1 MFQSFKVSKLRQEQG
16 NYPTQAKGR
25 LEWATRGSCLIPSGM
40 RALKISAIS
49 FLNTAPLMWDFV
61 HQPSPEILE
70 NFEIAYTVPSL
81 CAEALRVGQADI
93 GIIPVI
99 TTAEIAGLVVLPDV
113 AIAARNKVRSIQ
125 LVSKRPMEE
134 IRTVAVDTSSRT
146 SVGLTQVL
154 LTKFFGGRR
163 ELRPMAPL
171 LGPMLAAC
179 DAALLIGDP
188 AMMVQTDGL
197 YAYDLAEVW
206 KQKTGLP
213 FVFAVWAV
221 RKAALAQM
229 REGLDLAGIFR
240 RSRDHGLRPESVA
253 SIAREWARRMG
264 LAEAEIVRYLQE
276 NIHYQLDA
284 ECRKGLARYFELAA
298 ECGVIERAPELEFWE
313 GK

>member
-1 MFQSFKVSKLRQEQG
+1 
-16 NYPTQAKGR
+16 
-25 LEWATRGSCLIPSGM
+25 M

-49 FLNTAPLMWDFV
+49 FLNTAPLMWDFE
-61 HQPSPEILE
+61 HEPAREILE
-70 NFEIAYTVPSL
+70 NFEIAYTVPSQ
-81 CAEALRVGQADI
+81 CAEALRTGEADI

-99 TTAEIAGLVVLPDV
+99 TTAEIAGLVVLPEV
-113 AIAARNKVRSIQ
+113 AIAARNQVRSIQ

-163 ELRPMAPL
+163 ELRPMAPE
-171 LGPMLAAC
+171 LGPMLEEC
-179 DAALLIGDP
+179 DAGLLIGDP

-197 YAYDLAEVW
+197 YAYDLYIYDLAEVW
-206 KQKTGLP
+206 RAKTGLP

-221 RKAALAQM
+221 RKAALAEM
-229 REGLDLAGIFR
+229 REGLDLGGIFR
-240 RSRDHGLRPESVA
+240 RSRDHGLRPENVA
-253 SIAREWARRMG
+253 AIAREWAPRMG
-264 LAEAEIVRYLQE
+264 LTEAEIVSYLQE
-276 NIHYQLDA
+276 NIHYRLDA
-284 ECRKGLARYFELAA
+284 ECQEGLALYFRLAA

>member
-1 MFQSFKVSKLRQEQG
+1 
-16 NYPTQAKGR
+16 
-25 LEWATRGSCLIPSGM
+25 M

-49 FLNTAPLMWDFV
+49 FLNTAPLMWDFE
-61 HQPSPEILE
+61 HEPAREIRE
-70 NFEIAYTVPSL
+70 NFEIEYTVPSL
-81 CAEALRVGQADI
+81 CAQALQAGQADI

-113 AIAARNKVRSIQ
+113 AIAARNKVRSIL
-125 LVSKRPMEE
+125 LVSKRPLEE

-163 ELRPMAPL
+163 ECELKLRPMAPVL
-171 LGPMLAAC
+171 EPMLAEC
-179 DAALLIGDP
+179 DAGLLIGDP
-188 AMMVQTDGL
+188 AMMAKTDGL
-197 YAYDLAEVW
+197 YGGDLYIYDLAEVW
-206 KQKTGLP
+206 RTQTGLP

-229 REGLDLAGIFR
+229 REGLELGGIFR

-253 SIAREWARRMG
+253 AIARQWAPRMG
-264 LAEAEIVRYLQE
+264 LPEAEIVSYLQE
-276 NIHYQLDA
+276 NIHYRLDA

-313 GK
+313 GT